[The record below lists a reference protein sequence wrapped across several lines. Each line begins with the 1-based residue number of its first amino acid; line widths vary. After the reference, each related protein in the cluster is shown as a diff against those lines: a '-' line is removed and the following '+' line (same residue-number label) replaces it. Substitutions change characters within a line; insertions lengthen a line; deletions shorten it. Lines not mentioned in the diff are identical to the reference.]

1 MLYGQRD
8 GSWPEVSTDLE
19 PSPLQVDTSFTHAS
33 FTCIKGKIFQ
43 CVAYTVKLTRA
54 DESLALAVYDVNGRI
69 RTYQININWGQQS
82 NQKEGKPN
90 QNPTNPT
97 LQVKALQTIT
107 AGIPSQTNGE
117 DPTISPIL
125 DSSVLQ
131 LTHFEL
137 LPNPMEHH
145 ATENSSLLVLAVF
158 TAIPSRPTSLL
169 DATSNYH
176 QNFSILCR
184 WKLLRDFEYNLS
196 SCFDELA
203 ARKKSSSTVSPR
215 V

>member
-1 MLYGQRD
+1 MEVGQKYQL
-8 GSWPEVSTDLE
+8 SWNHLRFKWIL
-19 PSPLQVDTSFTHAS
+19 PSLTPHLHAS
-33 FTCIKGKIFQ
+33 KARIFQ
-43 CVAYTVKLTRA
+43 CVAYTVKLTCA
-54 DESLALAVYDVNGRI
+54 DESLALATYDVNGRI
-69 RTYQININWGQQS
+69 RTYQININWGQQP
-82 NQKEGKPN
+82 NQKDGKPN
-90 QNPTNPT
+90 QNPTNPI

-125 DSSVLQ
+125 DGSFLQ

-137 LPNPMEHH
+137 LPTPTEHH
-145 ATENSSLLVLAVF
+145 ANENPSLLVLAVF
-158 TAIPSRPTSLL
+158 TSIPSRPTNLL
-169 DATSNYH
+169 DAASNYH

-196 SCFDELA
+196 SCFDELTS
-203 ARKKSSSTVSPR
+203 RKKSSSTVNSR